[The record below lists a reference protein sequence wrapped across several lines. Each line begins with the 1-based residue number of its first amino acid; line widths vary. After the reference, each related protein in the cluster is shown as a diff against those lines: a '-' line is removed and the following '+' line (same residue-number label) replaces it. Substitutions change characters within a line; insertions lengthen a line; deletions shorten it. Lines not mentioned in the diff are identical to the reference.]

1 MDSLDI
7 LRRMM
12 RLSLPIIILATA
24 GGFGCSLLK
33 KVAASEKHGAI
44 AFDGKGG
51 WGYSFDQPS
60 EDAAKKASTEKCST
74 CTVRLT
80 WTKGCGA
87 LAQSTTK
94 PEVMSAMT
102 GFNRPA
108 AESAAKADCVSKG
121 GESCKIAVWA
131 CNSSK

>member
-1 MDSLDI
+1 MTIVHTFRNAVQVGLPVALCAI
-7 LRRMM
+7 LGGTGCNVLK
-12 RLSLPIIILATA
+12 RLGKT
-24 GGFGCSLLK
+24 
-33 KVAASEKHGAI
+33 EKHGAI

-60 EDAAKKASTEKCST
+60 EDAAKKAATQKCPT
-74 CTVRLT
+74 CTVRLA

-108 AESAAKADCVSKG
+108 AESAARADCASKG
-121 GESCKIAVWA
+121 GEKCKVAVWA
-131 CNSSK
+131 CNSDR